1 MNKPHMTAAV
11 LIIGNEIL
19 SGRTRDLNLPF
30 LGKRLAELGVRLLE
44 ARVIPDV
51 EQVIID
57 TVNQLRTQVDVLI
70 TTGGIGPTH
79 DDITSVCIAR
89 AFAVE
94 VVQHEQAAQ
103 RLHEYYGAD
112 EITDARMK
120 MACIPHGA
128 ELIDNPVSA
137 APGYRIDNVYV
148 LAGVP
153 PIMQA
158 MFETLT
164 HRFAGGAPIISKTVS
179 CKLAESRLAAGL
191 SVIQAGYPEVNI
203 GSYPFARQGKI
214 GVSIVLQSDMP
225 ELIDKARVE
234 VASLITHMGGEPDF
248 AEQNV

>member
-1 MNKPHMTAAV
+1 MTAAV

-19 SGRTRDLNLPF
+19 SGRTRDLNLPY
-30 LGKRLAELGVRLLE
+30 LGRRFAELGVRLLE

-51 EQVIID
+51 DTVIIE
-57 TVNQLRTQVDVLI
+57 TVNLLRTKVDVLI

-79 DDITSVCIAR
+79 DDITSECVAR
-89 AFAVE
+89 AFGVE
-94 VVQHEQAAQ
+94 VVQHADAAQ
-103 RLHEYYGAD
+103 RLLDYYGKE

-120 MACIPHGA
+120 MACVPQGA
-128 ELIDNPVSA
+128 ELIENPVSA
-137 APGYRIDNVYV
+137 APGYRLENVYV

-164 HRFAGGAPIISKTVS
+164 HHFDGGDPIISKTVS

-191 SVIQAGYPEVNI
+191 TVIQAGYPEVNI

-234 VASLITHMGGEPDF
+234 VANLIRHMGDEPDF
-248 AEQNV
+248 ADQI